1 MCSDIVNPYIKP
13 LGYTDI
19 MSSVEEKT
27 STATLIQLME
37 ADETTKNS
45 KPTETGE
52 TEVLQKRILIFV
64 LVLLSVLFIL
74 LTIRGIMSIISA
86 L

>member
-1 MCSDIVNPYIKP
+1 
-13 LGYTDI
+13 
-19 MSSVEEKT
+19 
-27 STATLIQLME
+27 ME

-45 KPTETGE
+45 MATETGE
-52 TEVLQKRILIFV
+52 TEVFHKRILIFV